1 MGAFENII
9 IILYLAVLGYLGFK
23 GYKQTKTSADYLV
36 AGRDTHPFIMA
47 LSYGATF
54 ISTAA
59 IVGFGGVAA
68 WLGNSLLW
76 LTVFNIFIGIF
87 VAFVF
92 FGNPTRKMGYRLN
105 AHTFPEFL
113 AKRFDSK
120 FIQIFGAIIILLFM
134 PLYATAVLIGGTQFI
149 ALYFGADYNMS
160 LFVFSIIITAYVIAG
175 GLKGVM
181 LTDALQGTIMF
192 IAMVILIFVTFD
204 MLGGI
209 DAAFMKLENVWIKT
223 VIEPLSNTSIKELAP
238 GSPDFM
244 MKLSLMWGFQG
255 WSSMPVFL
263 SKGWLFVITTITMGV
278 GIGVLAQPQLIV
290 RFMTVKSKQELN
302 RAVLI
307 GSIFILAMTGIIFIV
322 GSLSNAWYYEFNE
335 GKNALQSA
343 GSIGKV
349 IPHFINTAMPK
360 WFSFIFLFA
369 LISAA
374 MSTLSSQ
381 FHTMGT
387 AVGRD
392 LFEQISKKNHNSM
405 SVTRM
410 GVILMIIFSV
420 SLAYVFDKQPAII
433 ARSTAIFF
441 ALCASIFLP
450 SFIGGLFSKRV
461 TKAGAIASMIVGLGA
476 SSFWLLFV
484 HFKEAKALGICKAV
498 FGVNSLL
505 SGNIIFIDALIIAL
519 PLSTLTIIIVSLI
532 SKPMSQEHL
541 ERCFSDKAFKE

>member
-9 IILYLAVLGYLGFK
+9 IILYLAIVGYLGYL
-23 GYKQTKTSADYLV
+23 GYKQTKSTEDYLI

-68 WLGNSLLW
+68 WLGQSLLW
-76 LTVFNIFIGIF
+76 LTFFNIFIGIF

-92 FGNPTRKMGYRLN
+92 LGNPTRKMGYRLN

-113 AKRFDSK
+113 GKRFDSK
-120 FIQIFGAIIILLFM
+120 FIQVFGAIIILLFM
-134 PLYATAVLIGGTQFI
+134 PLYATAVLIGGTHFI
-149 ALYFGADYNMS
+149 SLYFQVDYNIA

-192 IAMVILIFVTFD
+192 VAMAILLVFTFD
-204 MLGGI
+204 ALGGI
-209 DAAFMKLENVWIKT
+209 DTAYTKLEMVWSQT
-223 VIEPLSNTSIKELAP
+223 VAPLVDTSIKELKP
-238 GSPDFM
+238 GGPDFM
-244 MKLSLMWGFQG
+244 MKLSTLWGFEG
-255 WSSMPVFL
+255 WSSMPVFM
-263 SKGWLFVITTITMGV
+263 SNGWLFVITTITLGV
-278 GIGVLAQPQLIV
+278 GIGVLAQPQLVV
-290 RFMTVKSKQELN
+290 RFMTVKSKKELN

-307 GSIFILAMTGIIFIV
+307 GGIFIISMTGFIFIV
-322 GSLSNAWYYEFNE
+322 GALTNAWYFEFNE

-349 IPHFINTAMPK
+349 IPHFINEAMPK

-392 LFEQISKKNHNSM
+392 LVEQISSKNMNSTM
-405 SVTRM
+405 VTRV
-410 GVILMIIFSV
+410 GIVIMISFSV
-420 SLAYVFDKQPAII
+420 SLAYAFDQQPAII

-441 ALCASIFLP
+441 ALCAAIFLP
-450 SFIGGLFSKRV
+450 AFIGGLFWKKMT
-461 TKAGAIASMIVGLGA
+461 TKGAIASMIVGLIT

-484 HFKEAKALGICKAV
+484 HFKEAKALGICKAI
-498 FGVNSLL
+498 FGTNSLL
-505 SGNIIFIDALIIAL
+505 SGKIIFVDALVIAL
-519 PLSTLTIIIVSLI
+519 PLSIITAIVVSLLT
-532 SKPMSQEHL
+532 KPMEDKHL
-541 ERCFSDKAFKE
+541 NKCFND

>member
-9 IILYLAVLGYLGFK
+9 IIAYLGLVGYLGYV
-23 GYKQTKTSADYLV
+23 GYKNTHNTQDYLV

-76 LTVFNIFIGIF
+76 LTFFNIFVGIF
-87 VAFVF
+87 IAFVF
-92 FGNPTRKMGYRLN
+92 LGNPTRKMGYKMK

-113 AKRFDSK
+113 GKRFDSK
-120 FIQIFGAIIILLFM
+120 FIQLFAAAIILLFM
-134 PLYATAVLIGGTQFI
+134 PLYATAVLIGGTHFI
-149 ALYFGADYNMS
+149 GLYFGVDYHIA
-160 LFVFSIIITAYVIAG
+160 LLVFSVIITAYVLAG

-181 LTDALQGTIMF
+181 LTDALQGSIMF
-192 IAMVILIFVTFD
+192 IAMTILLIFTFQS
-204 MLGGI
+204 LGGFE
-209 DAAFMKLENVWIKT
+209 ASYAKLEHVWSAT
-223 VIEPLSNTSIKELAP
+223 VQPLQAVPMSQLTP
-238 GSPDFM
+238 GSADFM
-244 MKLSLMWGFQG
+244 MKLSTMWGFEG
-255 WSSMPVFL
+255 WNKMPQFF
-263 SKGWLFVITTITMGV
+263 SQGWLFVITTITLGV

-290 RFMTVKSKQELN
+290 RFMTVRSKKELN

-307 GSIFILAMTGIIFIV
+307 GGVFIISMTGFVFIV
-322 GSLSNAWYYEFNE
+322 GALSNAWFYEFNE

-349 IPHFINTAMPK
+349 IPYFIKESMPQ
-360 WFSFIFLFA
+360 WFAFIFLFA

-392 LFEQISKKNHNSM
+392 MIEQLSSKKLDSTL
-405 SVTRM
+405 VTRI
-410 GVILMIIFSV
+410 GVTVMISISV
-420 SLAYVFDKQPAII
+420 ALAYNFSDQPAII

-450 SFIGGLFSKRV
+450 SFIGGLFFKGL
-461 TKAGAIASMIVGLGA
+461 TKAGAIASMLVGLFT

-484 HFKEAKALGICKAV
+484 HFQEAKQLGVAKAL
-498 FGVNSLL
+498 FGVDSLL
-505 SGNIIFIDALIIAL
+505 SGNIIFVDALVIAL
-519 PLSTLTIIIVSLI
+519 PLATLAAIIVSRFTQ
-532 SKPMSQEHL
+532 KFTNEHL
-541 ERCFSDKAFKE
+541 QKCFSKE

>member
-1 MGAFENII
+1 MGIFENII
-9 IILYLAVLGYLGFK
+9 IIIYLATVGYLGFL
-23 GYKQTKTSADYLV
+23 GYKKTKTTSDYLV

-76 LTVFNIFIGIF
+76 LTFFNIIIGIF

-92 FGNPTRKMGYRLN
+92 LGNPTRQMGYRLN

-113 AKRFDSK
+113 AKRYDSK
-120 FIQIFGAIIILLFM
+120 FIQIFGGVIILLFM
-134 PLYATAVLIGGTQFI
+134 PLYATAVLIGGTHFLT
-149 ALYFGADYNMS
+149 LYFNVDYHS
-160 LFVFSIIITAYVIAG
+160 ALLVFSVIITAYVIAG

-181 LTDALQGTIMF
+181 LTDALQGSIMF
-192 IAMVILIFVTFD
+192 IAMIILLYFTFD
-204 MLGGI
+204 SLGGVQT
-209 DAAFMKLENVWIKT
+209 AFTKLNNVWDLTIN
-223 VIEPLSNTSIKELAP
+223 PLNSKPLNELIP
-238 GSPDFM
+238 GSPDFI
-244 MKLSLMWGFQG
+244 MKLSTLWGFKG
-255 WSSMPVFL
+255 WNQMPTFL
-263 SKGWLFVITTITMGV
+263 SEGWLFVITTITLGV

-290 RFMTVKSKQELN
+290 RFMTVKSKKELN

-307 GSIFILAMTGIIFIV
+307 GGLFIVCMTGIIFVV
-322 GSLSNAWYYEFNE
+322 GSLTNAWYFEFNG

-392 LFEQISKKNHNSM
+392 LIEQISSKGNSVF
-405 SVTRM
+405 VTRV
-410 GVILMIIFSV
+410 GIVIVILISV
-420 SLAYVFDKQPAII
+420 CLAYFFDKQPAII

-450 SFIGGLFSKRV
+450 SFIAALFWKRM
-461 TKAGAIASMIVGLGA
+461 TKIAAISSMLVGFVS

-484 HFKEAKALGICKAV
+484 HFKEAKELGLAKAL
-498 FGVNSLL
+498 FGVDSIL
-505 SGNIIFIDALIIAL
+505 SGKIIFVDALIIAL
-519 PLSTLTIIIVSLI
+519 PLSIITAIIVSFI
-532 SKPMSQEHL
+532 TKPMNNKHL
-541 ERCFSDKAFKE
+541 NKCFGS

>member
-1 MGAFENII
+1 MDIIENII
-9 IILYLAVLGYLGFK
+9 IILYLAFVGYLGFV
-23 GYKQTKTSADYLV
+23 GYKQTKNTTDYLI

-76 LTVFNIFIGIF
+76 LTFFNIFIGIF

-92 FGNPTRKMGYRLN
+92 LGNPTRKMGYRLN
-105 AHTFPEFL
+105 AHTFPEL
-113 AKRFDSK
+113 LGKRYDSK
-120 FIQIFGAIIILLFM
+120 FIQIFGALIILLFM
-134 PLYATAVLIGGTQFI
+134 PLYATAVLIGGTHFI
-149 ALYFGADYNMS
+149 TLYFGVDYHTA
-160 LFVFSIIITAYVIAG
+160 LLVFSVIITAYVIAG

-181 LTDALQGTIMF
+181 FTDALQGTIMF
-192 IAMVILIFVTFD
+192 IAMILLLYFTFD
-204 MLGGI
+204 SLGGVEQAYI
-209 DAAFMKLENVWIKT
+209 KLEKVWQIT
-223 VIEPLSNTSIKELAP
+223 VEPLVSSSLSNLKP
-238 GSPDFM
+238 GSADFM
-244 MKLSLMWGFQG
+244 MKLSTMWGFNG
-255 WSSMPVFL
+255 WNEMPTFL
-263 SKGWLFVITTITMGV
+263 SNGWLFVITTITLGV

-307 GSIFILAMTGIIFIV
+307 GGIFIVAMTGIVFIV
-322 GSLSNAWYYEFNE
+322 GALTNAWYYEFNE

-392 LFEQISKKNHNSM
+392 LIEQLKPNLNSVM
-405 SVTRM
+405 ITRF
-410 GVILMIIFSV
+410 GIVLMIIISV
-420 SLAYVFDKQPAII
+420 ALAYAFDKQPAII

-450 SFIGGLFSKRV
+450 AFVAGLFWKRV
-461 TKAGAIASMIVGLGA
+461 TKTAAILSMFVGLIS

-484 HFKEAKALGICKAV
+484 HFKEAKELGVAKAL
-498 FGVNSLL
+498 FGTNSIL
-505 SGNIIFIDALIIAL
+505 SGKIIFVDALVIAL
-519 PLSTLTIIIVSLI
+519 PLSIITIIVVSFL
-532 SKPMSQEHL
+532 SKKMDTNHIIK
-541 ERCFSDKAFKE
+541 CFKD

>member
-1 MGAFENII
+1 MGALENII
-9 IILYLAVLGYLGFK
+9 IIVYLGVVGYLGFL
-23 GYKQTKTSADYLV
+23 GYKQTKTTTDYLV

-76 LTVFNIFIGIF
+76 LTFFNIIIGIF

-113 AKRFDSK
+113 GKRYDSK
-120 FIQIFGAIIILLFM
+120 FIQMFGGFIILLFM
-134 PLYATAVLIGGTQFI
+134 PLYATAVLIGGTHFI
-149 ALYFGADYNMS
+149 ALYFQVDYHAA
-160 LFVFSIIITAYVIAG
+160 LLVFSIIITAYVIAG

-181 LTDALQGTIMF
+181 LTDALQGSIMF
-192 IAMVILIFVTFD
+192 VAMIILLFFTFD
-204 MLGGI
+204 SLGGVE
-209 DAAFMKLENVWIKT
+209 ASFTKLENVWKST
-223 VIEPLSNTSIKELAP
+223 VEPLASNTLKDFKP
-238 GSPDFM
+238 GSADFM
-244 MKLSLMWGFQG
+244 MKLSTLWGFAG
-255 WSSMPVFL
+255 WNEMPSFL
-263 SKGWLFVITTITMGV
+263 SPGWLFVITTITLGV

-307 GSIFILAMTGIIFIV
+307 GGLFIVSMTGIVFIV
-322 GSLSNAWYYEFNE
+322 GSLTNAWYFEFNE

-360 WFSFIFLFA
+360 WFAFIFLFA

-392 LFEQISKKNHNSM
+392 LIEQVKSGGNSVM
-405 SVTRM
+405 ITRI
-410 GVILMIIFSV
+410 GIVIMIAFSV
-420 SLAYVFDKQPAII
+420 ALAYAFDKQPAII

-441 ALCASIFLP
+441 ALCAAVFLP
-450 SFIGGLFSKRV
+450 SFIAGLFWKRM
-461 TKAGAIASMIVGLGA
+461 TKKGAIASMIVGLFS

-484 HFKEAKALGICKAV
+484 HFKEAKALGICKAI
-498 FGVNSLL
+498 FGTNSLL
-505 SGNIIFIDALIIAL
+505 SGKIIFVDALIIAL
-519 PLSTLTIIIVSLI
+519 PLSIITAIVVSI
-532 SKPMSQEHL
+532 MTKPMCEKHL
-541 ERCFSDKAFKE
+541 KKCFYD

>member
-1 MGAFENII
+1 MSMYENII
-9 IILYLAVLGYLGFK
+9 IILYLAVLGYLGFR
-23 GYKQTKTSADYLV
+23 GYKQTKNSTDYLI

-92 FGNPTRKMGYRLN
+92 LGNPTRKMGYRLN
-105 AHTFPEFL
+105 AHTFPELL

-120 FIQIFGAIIILLFM
+120 FIQIFGALIILIFM

-149 ALYFGADYNMS
+149 ALYFDTDYHMS
-160 LFVFSIIITAYVIAG
+160 LMVFSIIITAYVIAG

-181 LTDALQGTIMF
+181 LTDALQGVIMF
-192 IAMVILIFVTFD
+192 VAMIILVVVTFD
-204 MLGGI
+204 SLGGI
-209 DAAFMKLENVWIKT
+209 DAAFSKLEHVWQTT
-223 VIEPLSNTSIKELAP
+223 VVSALEQTNITELTP

-244 MKLSLMWGFQG
+244 MKLSLLWGFEG
-255 WSSMPVFL
+255 WNSMPQFL

-322 GSLSNAWYYEFNE
+322 GALSNAWYFEFNE

-343 GSIGKV
+343 GSIEKV
-349 IPHFINTAMPK
+349 IPHFINNAMPK
-360 WFSFIFLFA
+360 WFAFVFLFA

-392 LFEQISKKNHNSM
+392 FFEQITKKDYN
-405 SVTRM
+405 SVTVTRL
-410 GVILMIIFSV
+410 GVVLMIIFSV
-420 SLAYVFDKQPAII
+420 SLAYAFDKQPAII

-450 SFIGGLFSKRV
+450 SFIGGLFFKGM
-461 TKAGAIASMIVGLGA
+461 TKAAAISSMLVGLVV

-484 HFKEAKALGICKAV
+484 HFTEAKALGLSKAI
-498 FGVNSLL
+498 FGTDSLL
-505 SGNIIFIDALIIAL
+505 SGDIIFVDALVIAL
-519 PLSTLTIIIVSLI
+519 PISTITAIAVSFMT
-532 SKPMSQEHL
+532 KKMDKKHL
-541 ERCFSDKAFKE
+541 DKCFND

>member
-1 MGAFENII
+1 MGIFENII
-9 IILYLAVLGYLGFK
+9 ILLYLAVLGYLGFK
-23 GYKQTKTSADYLV
+23 GYKDTKNTTDYLI

-92 FGNPTRKMGYRLN
+92 LGNPTRKMGYRLN
-105 AHTFPEFL
+105 AHTFPELL

-120 FIQIFGAIIILLFM
+120 FIQIFSAIIILLFM

-149 ALYFGADYNMS
+149 ALYFGADYHLS
-160 LFVFSIIITAYVIAG
+160 LLVFSVIITAYVIAG

-192 IAMVILIFVTFD
+192 VAMLILIIVTFD
-204 MLGGI
+204 SLGGVT
-209 DAAFMKLENVWIKT
+209 AAFTKLEHVWQAT
-223 VIEPLSNTSIKELAP
+223 VIDPLAQTSIKTLKP

-244 MKLSLMWGFQG
+244 MKLSLLWGFEG
-255 WSSMPVFL
+255 WNSMPQFM
-263 SKGWLFVITTITMGV
+263 SKGWLFVVTTITMGV

-307 GSIFILAMTGIIFIV
+307 GSLFIVAMTGIIFIV
-322 GSLSNAWYYEFNE
+322 GALSNAWYFEFNE

-360 WFSFIFLFA
+360 WFAFIFLFA

-392 LFEQISKKNHNSM
+392 LFEQISSKNHNSIT
-405 SVTRM
+405 VTRL
-410 GVILMIIFSV
+410 GVVVMIIFSV
-420 SLAYVFDKQPAII
+420 SLAYLFDNQPAII

-441 ALCASIFLP
+441 ALCASVFLP
-450 SFIGGLFSKRV
+450 SFVGGLFWKGM
-461 TKAGAIASMIVGLGA
+461 TKAGAISSMLVGLSV

-484 HFKEAKALGICKAV
+484 HFKEAKSLGVAKAI
-498 FGVNSLL
+498 FGKHSLL
-505 SGNIIFIDALIIAL
+505 SGDIIFVDALMIAL
-519 PLSTLTIIIVSLI
+519 PLSILTAIIVSLVT
-532 SKPMSQEHL
+532 KKMDEAHL
-541 ERCFSDKAFKE
+541 NKCFSD